1 MKMFNR
7 HDRSAVVCIP
17 QNERIPLREKLA
29 FSAGTGLDALS
40 VGMITGVLWLP
51 FFNLG
56 LGINAA
62 YLGTVLMIFR
72 LWDAVT
78 DPVMGNISDNART
91 RWGRRR
97 PFIFI
102 GAITTGLL
110 SMGFWFIPSSLG
122 EIGFLTVLTLLGLV
136 FFTSFTVW
144 SMPYYGLQ
152 LEMTPNYDERTR
164 LTGWMTAAGKITLLF
179 GGAVLWAVG
188 SPLFAD
194 PETGKADI
202 VRGVRTLAPF
212 FALLSIVFG
221 ILPALFVKERYYQA
235 EAAAQ
240 PKEKLWT
247 SIRESFH
254 CKPLWLLIGISFFQ
268 VLGGIVV
275 GNLGFYVN
283 MFKVSNGNMGDAA
296 YLEFLKRLAMVAAG
310 LALIPVWTWLAEV
323 WDKKIIAGLLLFT
336 AIAGQILSFFC
347 LRPDMPYLQLIPAAF
362 SSGVVAAIWLI
373 LPSMK
378 ADVAD
383 CDELSTGK
391 RREGSIN
398 SFYSWFIKAAIT
410 GSAGISGVIIQYI
423 AGIDP
428 HLPQQPADVVD
439 RLFAAYLIIPSL
451 IMIFPLYFIWKYP
464 LNRRRMAEI
473 RAELELR
480 RGTLTS

>member
-1 MKMFNR
+1 MNLLNR
-7 HDRSAVVCIP
+7 YTRNTFHYIP

-29 FSAGTGLDALS
+29 FSAGIGVDALS
-40 VGMITGVLWLP
+40 VSMITNVLWLP

-62 YLGTVLMIFR
+62 YLGVVLMIFR
-72 LWDAVT
+72 IWDAVT

-97 PFIFI
+97 PFIFV

-110 SMGFWFIPSSLG
+110 SMGFWFLPASLS
-122 EIGFLTVLTLLGLV
+122 EIHFLIILTLLGIA

-164 LTGWMTAAGKITLLF
+164 LTGWMTAMGKITLLF

-188 SPLFAD
+188 SSLFAN

-202 VRGVRTLAPF
+202 VKGVRALAPLM
-212 FALLSIVFG
+212 ALLSIVFG
-221 ILPALFVKERYYQA
+221 LLPAIFVKERYYETETA
-235 EAAAQ
+235 SQ
-240 PKEKLWT
+240 PKEKFWT
-247 SIRESFH
+247 SVEESFR

-275 GNLGFYVN
+275 GSLSFYVN
-283 MFKVSNGNMGDAA
+283 IFKVSGGNMADAS
-296 YLEFLKRLAMVAAG
+296 YLEFMKKLAMVLAG
-310 LALIPVWTWLAEV
+310 LALIPFWTWLAEV
-323 WDKKIIAGLLLFT
+323 WDKKIVAGLLLFT
-336 AIAGQILSFFC
+336 AIVGQVLSFFC
-347 LRPDMPYLQLIPAAF
+347 LRPDRPYLQLIPAAF
-362 SSGVVAAIWLI
+362 SSGVVAAVWLI

-383 CDELSTGK
+383 YDELNTGK

-398 SFYSWFIKAAIT
+398 AFYSWFIKAAIT
-410 GSAGISGVIIQYI
+410 GSAGITGVIVQYI
-423 AGIDP
+423 AGINP
-428 HLPQQPADVVD
+428 HLQQQPAAVVE
-439 RLFAAYLIIPSL
+439 RLFAAYLIIPAV

-464 LNRRRMAEI
+464 LNRHCMAEI
-473 RAELELR
+473 RARLELR